1 MLKNVFTNTS
11 KSLLANTKLNDLNGH
26 DAERLSASSLTLAL
40 NCRISWA
47 SRKEDNAK
55 TDLILTMLHPWIENK
70 AEVILTQVKSG
81 NSYAEVNPSDNYHF
95 KIVKNKFKSFLNQN
109 HHTLICWTERE
120 SNEIFWF
127 IIKAN
132 SQYYRNTYGLSHK
145 LSPATRFDVIRVLNG
160 FGDRNGGK
168 GLQFAAKESNAEQ
181 IRFKYSYEYFK
192 KLRRTAK
199 NCYNKLKVNNL
210 SSNIFGKIEVTNY
223 GWRHITRESRWSQ
236 YKVSSYEIIPILD
249 KILERSPTKHFIQN
263 YWEETNDV
271 NKYRKTEYL
280 LEYHQIKKNVFSE
293 SKLMNVD
300 VYIKLIEIIE
310 YPKNWRENSKL
321 SQSINRRVIFKSI
334 YYKQKSS

>member
-1 MLKNVFTNTS
+1 MLKNVFTNST
-11 KSLLANTKLNDLNGH
+11 KPTLVNTKLNDINGH

-81 NSYAEVNPSDNYHF
+81 KTYAEVNPSDNYHF
-95 KIVKNKFKSFLNQN
+95 KIVKNKFKPYLNLN
-109 HHTLICWTERE
+109 HHTLICWIERE

-145 LSPATRFDVIRVLNG
+145 LSPATRFDVIRVING
-160 FGDRNGGK
+160 FGDTNGGK
-168 GLQFAAKESNAEQ
+168 GLQFATKEYNAEQ
-181 IRFKYSYEYFK
+181 IRFKYSYESFK
-192 KLRRTAK
+192 KLRETAK
-199 NCYNKLKVNNL
+199 VCYNKSKSKNL
-210 SSNIFGKIEVTNY
+210 LSNIFGTIEVTNY
-223 GWRHITRESRWSQ
+223 GWRHMTRESRWSQ
-236 YKVSSYEIIPILD
+236 YKVSSFEIIPILD

-263 YWEETNDV
+263 YWEETTEL

-280 LEYHQIKKNVFSE
+280 LEYHKIKKDVFSKTE
-293 SKLMNVD
+293 LIEVD
-300 VYIKLIEIIE
+300 VYVKLIETIE
-310 YPKNWRENSKL
+310 YPKNWRENSTL
-321 SQSINRRVIFKSI
+321 TQAINRRVIFKSI